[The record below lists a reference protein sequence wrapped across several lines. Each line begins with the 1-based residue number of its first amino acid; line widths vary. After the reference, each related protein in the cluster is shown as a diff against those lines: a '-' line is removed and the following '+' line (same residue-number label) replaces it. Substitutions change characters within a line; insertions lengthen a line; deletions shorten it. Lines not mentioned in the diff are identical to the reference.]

1 MDIYVHRMVTNG
13 GREMR
18 RTPTCVLVMGLL
30 LSASMAMTGMIA
42 NAGSAEKTV
51 EDGSGTWTVFVYL
64 DGDNNLEDLA
74 IDDLL
79 EMEAVGSKNGV
90 TIIVLLDTWSL
101 TEGTHWL
108 VIEEGVSHFDSE
120 TGELR
125 CDCDLFPEKSCPGE
139 VDMGDGNRLTWAVV
153 TAFTYA
159 PADHYMLVLW
169 DHGGGWR
176 GVCYDDST
184 ILPCG
189 WVSRLTTPETAA
201 SLAAAQTELRK
212 GVDDDYKLTIL
223 GYDACLNA
231 MIEVIYEN
239 RYIADYMFASIN
251 LVPGPGM
258 GYEGFLSVMTQSP
271 RPTIEEIGIAVVD
284 SYVEY
289 YENLVSENGQG
300 LEYFG
305 DTTLS
310 FIRLGE
316 PVTDLVNSIDALAKE
331 LFEGG
336 YLEDSRYRGA
346 IESAESQTPR
356 IPTYEGE
363 HFPFID
369 LGSYAQLLGEK
380 IPELATLTDAIE
392 DGVDEVVVYENH
404 VTSAG
409 GAVLRTTGISI
420 YFTCSYYWINP
431 AYWFEDIEDAEL
443 LGLNTVYYGMAFT
456 VDTWWD
462 EMVFTF
468 TQAYD
473 ESVLDFE

>member
-1 MDIYVHRMVTNG
+1 
-13 GREMR
+13 MR
-18 RTPTCVLVMGLL
+18 RAPTCVLIIGLL
-30 LSASMAMTGMIA
+30 LSASVALTGMLA
-42 NAGSAEKTV
+42 NAAPGQGTQ

-64 DGDNNLEDLA
+64 DGDNNLEELA
-74 IDDLL
+74 IDDLI
-79 EMEAVGSKNGV
+79 EMEQVGSKNGV

-101 TEGTHWL
+101 TEDTHWL
-108 VIEEGVSHFDSE
+108 VIEEGVSHYDRE
-120 TGELR
+120 TGELN
-125 CDCDLFPEKSCPGE
+125 CDCDLFPEKDCPDE
-139 VDMGDGNRLTWAVV
+139 IDMGDGNKLTWAVV

-184 ILPCG
+184 ILDCG

-201 SLAAAQTELRK
+201 SLAVAQAELRE
-212 GVDDDYKLTIL
+212 GVDEDYKLTIL
-223 GYDACLNA
+223 GYDACLNS

-239 RYIADYMFASIN
+239 RDIADYMFASVN

-258 GYEGFLSVMTQSP
+258 GYEGFLTVMTQSP
-271 RPTIEEIGIAVVD
+271 RPTIEEVGIAVVD
-284 SYVEY
+284 SYVEF
-289 YENLVSENGQG
+289 YENFMSETGQG
-300 LEYFG
+300 LEYFA

-310 FIRLGE
+310 FVRLGDRVGE
-316 PVTDLVNSIDALAKE
+316 LVNDIDALAKE
-331 LFEGG
+331 LFNGG
-336 YLEDSRYRGA
+336 YLDDSRYRGA

-363 HFPFID
+363 HLPFVD
-369 LGSYAQLLGEK
+369 LGLYADLLGQK
-380 IPELATLTDAIE
+380 IPELSLLTDKIE
-392 DGVDEVVVYENH
+392 EGVDEVVVYENH
-404 VTSAG
+404 VTAAG
-409 GAVLRTTGISI
+409 GGVLRTTGISI

-443 LGLNTVYYGMAFT
+443 YGLNTVYYGMAFT

-473 ESVLDFE
+473 ESVLDFEE

>member
-1 MDIYVHRMVTNG
+1 MIG
-13 GREMR
+13 
-18 RTPTCVLVMGLL
+18 LV
-30 LSASMAMTGMIA
+30 LSASMALTSIITG
-42 NAGSAEKTV
+42 AGPAEQAE
-51 EDGSGTWTVFVYL
+51 EDGSDTWTVFVYL

-79 EMEAVGSKNGV
+79 EMESVGSKNGV

-101 TEGTHWL
+101 IEDTHWL
-108 VIEEGVSHFDSE
+108 LIEEGVSHYDAE
-120 TGELR
+120 TGVLD
-125 CDCDLFPEKSCPGE
+125 CDCDLFPEESCPE
-139 VDMGDGNRLTWAVV
+139 EIDMGCGKNLTWAVV

-159 PADHYMLVLW
+159 PADNYMLVLW

-184 ILPCG
+184 TLDCG

-201 SLAAAQTELRK
+201 SLATAQTELRE
-212 GVDDDYKLTIL
+212 GVDEFYKLTIL

-231 MIEVIYEN
+231 MIEVVYEN
-239 RYIADYMFASIN
+239 RNIADYMFASIN

-258 GYEGFLSVMTQSP
+258 GYAGFLSVMTQLP
-271 RPTIEEIGIAVVD
+271 RPTVVEIGIAVVD
-284 SYVEY
+284 SYVEC
-289 YENLVSENGQG
+289 YENLGSETGQG
-300 LEYFG
+300 LEYFA

-310 FIRLGE
+310 FIRLGDRVGE
-316 PVTDLVNSIDALAKE
+316 LVDDIDALAKE
-331 LFEGG
+331 LFDGG
-336 YLEDSRYRGA
+336 YLDDNSFRGA

-363 HFPFID
+363 HLPFVD
-369 LGSYAQLLGEK
+369 LGLYADLLGQK
-380 IPELATLTDAIE
+380 IPALSQLTDRIVE
-392 DGVDEVVVYENH
+392 GVEEVVVHENH

-409 GAVLRTTGISI
+409 GGILRTTGISI

-431 AYWFEDIEDAEL
+431 AYWFEDLNDAEL
-443 LGLNTVYYGMAFT
+443 YGLNTLYYGMAFT

>member
-1 MDIYVHRMVTNG
+1 
-13 GREMR
+13 MR
-18 RTPTCVLVMGLL
+18 RAQIRVMLIGLV
-30 LSASMAMTGMIA
+30 LSASMALTSIITG
-42 NAGSAEKTV
+42 AGPAEQAE
-51 EDGSGTWTVFVYL
+51 EDGSDTWTVFVYL

-79 EMEAVGSKNGV
+79 EMESVGSKNGV

-101 TEGTHWL
+101 IEDTHWL
-108 VIEEGVSHFDSE
+108 LIEEGVSHYDAE
-120 TGELR
+120 TGVLD
-125 CDCDLFPEKSCPGE
+125 CDCDLFPEESCPE
-139 VDMGDGNRLTWAVV
+139 EIDMGCGKNLTWAVV

-159 PADHYMLVLW
+159 PADNYMLVLW

-184 ILPCG
+184 ILDCG

-201 SLAAAQTELRK
+201 SLATAQTELRE
-212 GVDDDYKLTIL
+212 GVDEFYKLTIL

-231 MIEVIYEN
+231 MIEVVYEN
-239 RYIADYMFASIN
+239 RNIADYMFASIN

-258 GYEGFLSVMTQSP
+258 GYAGFLSVMTQLP
-271 RPTIEEIGIAVVD
+271 RPTVVEIGIAVVD
-284 SYVEY
+284 SYVEC
-289 YENLVSENGQG
+289 YENLGSETGQG
-300 LEYFG
+300 LEYFA

-310 FIRLGE
+310 FIRLGDRVGE
-316 PVTDLVNSIDALAKE
+316 LVDDIDALAKE
-331 LFEGG
+331 LFDGG
-336 YLEDSRYRGA
+336 YLDDNSFRGA

-363 HFPFID
+363 HLPFVD
-369 LGSYAQLLGEK
+369 LGLYADLLGQK
-380 IPELATLTDAIE
+380 IPALSQLTDRIVE
-392 DGVDEVVVYENH
+392 GVEEVVVHENH

-409 GAVLRTTGISI
+409 GGILRTTGISI

-431 AYWFEDIEDAEL
+431 AYWFEDLNDAEL
-443 LGLNTVYYGMAFT
+443 YGLNTLYYGMAFT